1 MPGESGVVLP
11 AARRARPDATA
22 GAAHPADEPTVLGLD
37 DQPTRLLS
45 LGDLYARTFIAPHSG
60 LEAALVNAVTIGV
73 PLRAAGELASVPY
86 DTVLRWM
93 QRGEGR
99 HPTRRATAPYVQFV
113 QAIKK
118 AQAADQARRIARI
131 EQAARG
137 GHIREEHTR
146 TIDHKDGTTTTV
158 REVRYAPPQ
167 WQADAWHLDARTPR
181 IGGAATAST
190 CIPTKRRLRAR
201 PVSSA
206 RHTTWI
212 SRR

>member
-1 MPGESGVVLP
+1 MSGRQSHLTP
-11 AARRARPDATA
+11 A
-22 GAAHPADEPTVLGLD
+22 
-37 DQPTRLLS
+37 
-45 LGDLYARTFIAPHSG
+45 

-73 PLRAAGELASVPY
+73 PLRAASELASVPY

-167 WQADAWHLDARTPR
+167 WQADAWHLERTDPAHWGRRDRLDVPTYKEKIARKARELGETYDLD
-181 IGGAATAST
+181 IEAL
-190 CIPTKRRLRAR
+190 IERAER
-201 PVSSA
+201 YA
-206 RHTTWI
+206 NGLDEALDGLC
-212 SRR
+212 